1 VEILLRADS
10 HYACPDV
17 MDWCETNSLDYV
29 FGLAPNS
36 TLRRHVTSLEAS
48 SAARFE
54 AAPGGGKV
62 RRFKEFFDAAKTW
75 SRVRRIVA
83 RVEAGGDGTDTRFI
97 VTNLGHGNG
106 RSLYQELYC
115 RRGRAEN
122 HIKAWKTHLAADR
135 TSCPKA
141 TANQF
146 RLFLH
151 AGAYWLLWSLRALMP
166 KASSWRV
173 AQFDTLRLRLI
184 KTAARIVEMKTK
196 IKVHLRAS
204 DQAIWHLALG
214 RLPRLVT

>member
-1 VEILLRADS
+1 MT
-10 HYACPDV
+10 P
-17 MDWCETNSLDYV
+17 
-29 FGLAPNS
+29 P
-36 TLRRHVTSLEAS
+36 
-48 SAARFE
+48 
-54 AAPGGGKV
+54 
-62 RRFKEFFDAAKTW
+62 

-83 RVEAGGDGTDTRFI
+83 RVEAGSDGTDIRFI

-115 RRGRAEN
+115 RRGQAEN

-166 KASSWRV
+166 RRSPWRV

-184 KTAARIVEMKTK
+184 KTAARIAEIKTK
-196 IKVHLRAS
+196 IKIHLPGSAP
-204 DQAIWHLALG
+204 DQAVWHLALG
-214 RLPRLVT
+214 RLLRLVT